1 MGILDLCKCMWQT
14 EVDFSESS
22 WERDVASHFIP
33 IPYLGIE
40 NVKKITLLNWKFY
53 RNKSLVFLKEV
64 DS

>member
-1 MGILDLCKCMWQT
+1 MWQT